1 MNKAV
6 FLDRD
11 GVINENRSDYVKS
24 IAEFRFL
31 PSAAEAIRLLN
42 EGGFLVVIV
51 TNQSA
56 VNRGLL
62 SKGELE
68 NIHQFMLAEL
78 SKHGCRIDA
87 IYYCPHTPDEK
98 CSCRKPQP
106 GLLKK
111 AIADL
116 SVDPQVS
123 WLIGDSDA
131 DEEAARK
138 AGMNAERIPT
148 NGDLLETVKTI
159 LGKN

>member
-11 GVINENRSDYVKS
+11 GVINENRFDYVKS
-24 IAEFRFL
+24 VAEFKFL

-42 EGGFLVVIV
+42 SDGFLVVIV

-62 SKGELE
+62 SIEELE
-68 NIHQFMLAEL
+68 KIHHFMLTEL
-78 SKHGCRIDA
+78 SKYGCRIDA
-87 IYYCPHTPDEK
+87 IYYCPHKPDEN

-111 AIADL
+111 AILDL
-116 SVDPQVS
+116 SVDPKFS

-138 AGMNAERIPT
+138 AGINSVIIRT
-148 NGDLLETVKTI
+148 NGNLLDAVKGI
-159 LGKN
+159 LGK